1 MSFGTFY
8 TVVAAFEGIAVWGGM
23 KNIPVRKVLGHIDGT
38 IKQLASQQ
46 GVAIGKIWWRCIEHF
61 ICVILAPCA
70 RFVPWVPILFFVLSP
85 LVVLGCS
92 YLAGIDVEA
101 EFTKH
106 ESRFVCAGFWT
117 CSVQL
122 LLLLGS
128 KLWFSRYKGGGVLS
142 DAEPKDEALTS
153 L

>member
-8 TVVAAFEGIAVWGGM
+8 TVLAAFEGIAVWGGM
-23 KNIPVRKVLGHIDGT
+23 KNIPVREALDHVDGT
-38 IKQLASQQ
+38 IQRLASPS

-61 ICVILAPCA
+61 ICVVLAPCA

-85 LVVLGCS
+85 LAVLGCS
-92 YLAGIDVEA
+92 YWADIDVET

-106 ESRFVCAGFWT
+106 EKIFVGVGFWT

-128 KLWFSRYKGGGVLS
+128 KLWFSRYEDGVLS
-142 DAEPKDEALTS
+142 DAKPKDGALTS

>member
-8 TVVAAFEGIAVWGGM
+8 TVLAAFEGIAVWGGM
-23 KNIPVRKVLGHIDGT
+23 KNIPVRKVLDHISET
-38 IKQLASQQ
+38 IRRLASPS
-46 GVAIGKIWWRCIEHF
+46 GVAIGKIWWRCIEYF
-61 ICVILAPCA
+61 LCVVLAPCA

-85 LVVLGCS
+85 LVFLGCS
-92 YLAGIDVEA
+92 YWVDIDVETV
-101 EFTKH
+101 FTKH
-106 ESRFVCAGFWT
+106 PDVFVSVGFWT

-128 KLWFSRYKGGGVLS
+128 KLWFARYDDGVLS
-142 DAEPKDEALTS
+142 DAKPKKAALSS